1 MKFDVVIIGSGLGGL
16 QCGYILSKNGMNV
29 CVLERGAV
37 IGGCLQS
44 FKRKGQL
51 FDTGF
56 HYVGGLDE
64 GQPLHRLFSYMG
76 LMDLPWKKMDPL
88 FDEVRINDKS
98 YFFAQGHDEFIK
110 CLADEFPHQK
120 EELKR
125 YTEFLKQVGIHIF
138 DSFKP
143 KNATEFYTTSLF
155 SQSAKNFLEETISD
169 PILRQVLTGCS
180 LKMDLHENLPL
191 YTFAQINNSFI
202 QSAWRIDSGGGS
214 AVANSLAD
222 SIIKNGGVVRTK
234 AEVTELIEENGAI
247 TKVVINGEEI
257 IEADWVIS
265 NAHPTRTIA
274 LVKNS
279 EVIRKVFRRR
289 MDNMQNSFG
298 MFTANIILKPNTV
311 AHLNRNQYIYKNA
324 DQWNYTPG
332 KTDRVLVSYYNNS
345 NNNGFADQIDLLT
358 PMLWEEVEEWANKPI
373 GKRGDDYV
381 TMKNNKTRE
390 CIELASSIINGLED
404 SVDTFY
410 TSTPIS
416 YMTYTN
422 TINGTAYGIKKDY
435 TNTMMT
441 ILSARTPVKNLL
453 LTGENLNLH
462 GILGVSMTSCM
473 TCAEI
478 IGMGK
483 VNEELGIRN

>member
-1 MKFDVVIIGSGLGGL
+1 MKYDVVIIGSGLGGL
-16 QCGYILSKNGMNV
+16 QCGHILSKNGMNV
-29 CVLERGAV
+29 CVLERSAV
-37 IGGCLQS
+37 LGGCIQS

-64 GQPLHRLFSYMG
+64 GQPLNRLFSYMG
-76 LMDLPWKKMDPL
+76 LMNLPWKKMDPL

-98 YFFAQGHDEFIK
+98 FFFAQGHDEFIK
-110 CLADEFPHQK
+110 CLADEFPHQR

-143 KNATEFYTTSLF
+143 KEATDFYGSSLF
-155 SQSAKNFLEETISD
+155 SLSAKNFIGETISD
-169 PILRQVLTGCS
+169 PLLRQVLTGCS
-180 LKMDLHENLPL
+180 LKMELHENLPL

-202 QSAWRIDSGGGS
+202 QSAWRLDSGGS
-214 AVANSLAD
+214 SVADTLAE
-222 SIIKNGGVVRTK
+222 SIRNNGGEVRTK
-234 AEVTELIEENGAI
+234 AEVTELIEEDGKI
-247 TKVVINGEEI
+247 TKVVVNGEEI
-257 IEADWVIS
+257 IETDWVIS
-265 NAHPTRTIA
+265 NAHPTVTIA

-279 EVIRKVFRRR
+279 DVIRKVFRRR
-289 MDNMQNSFG
+289 MDNMKNSFG
-298 MFTANIILKPNTV
+298 MFTANIKLKPNTIP
-311 AHLNRNQYIYKNA
+311 HLNRNQYIYKNA

-332 KTDRVLVSYYNNS
+332 KTDRVLVSYYNNA
-345 NNNGFADQIDLLT
+345 NHDGYAEQLDLLT

-373 GKRGDDYV
+373 GKRGEDYV
-381 TMKNNKTRE
+381 AMKNIKTQQ
-390 CIELASSIINGLED
+390 CIDLASSVIGDLAD
-404 SVDTFY
+404 SVETYY

-422 TINGTAYGIKKDY
+422 TINGTAYGIRKDY

-478 IGMGK
+478 IGMEK
-483 VNEELGIRN
+483 ISEELGVRS